1 VGVTVQPAASASL
14 RATSTFFFGCRA
26 LIALTRYNCWAA
38 PWKPPT
44 ASLPGWRNFGGR
56 ACSAVR
62 QRHQNLVLGRCA
74 SDLGTAGVLLEARVR
89 RRLTLGELETA
100 LRELCEVLWLSPAV
114 VAEIMRL
121 ARETD
126 S

>member
-1 VGVTVQPAASASL
+1 MIADDSEARRVAETVGVEYV
-14 RATSTFFFGCRA
+14 
-26 LIALTRYNCWAA
+26 
-38 PWKPPT
+38 
-44 ASLPGWRNFGGR
+44 
-56 ACSAVR
+56 
-62 QRHQNLVLGRCA
+62 
-74 SDLGTAGVLLEARVR
+74 GTAGVLLEAHVR

-100 LRELCEVLWLSPAV
+100 LRKLCEVLWLSPAV